1 MDKEGNKT
9 GGRQKGTP
17 NKSNARFKTVIGDF
31 LDWYMNGD
39 PESDDPAIQEGL
51 IKKDLLM
58 VKPYERLQIVE
69 KLMQYTVPKMQSVA
83 VEAEVSTRQQ
93 KTTERLISLSNPSTE
108 DKK

>member
-1 MDKEGNKT
+1 MDKDGNKT

-17 NKSNARFKTVIGDF
+17 NKANAKFKSVIGNF

-39 PESDDPAIQEGL
+39 PNSDDPGIREGM

-69 KLMQYTVPKMQSVA
+69 KLMQYTVPKMQAVS

-93 KTTERLISLSNPSTE
+93 KTTERLAELSKQPGE
-108 DKK
+108 QPK